1 MVDGFCGAD
10 NSGAPYEKN
19 SDFAL
24 FYKKKLN
31 IFESLHQ
38 KHNFS
43 YISSKI
49 KRNVK
54 RKRLRC
60 CEENPG
66 KRPSLRDVSETVRG
80 ILEAGQKP
88 GNASLAAGAAGAMRP
103 AGSGVWVRAG
113 SIESVSAPSV
123 QESPSDDLLQ
133 LFDHVNINTK
143 NAGRNN
149 GVGTEDGDGVAM
161 SGGKPAHER
170 PSQQQLS
177 QHQPS
182 SPPPPYE
189 SAIKDST
196 PISPPPPYDSS
207 GTEAKSPLVSLED
220 DAAANAGREADV
232 GGDGSERWWEDKADP
247 RQVQHMPPN
256 VGAVSRPRAAGASG
270 DPRSMAVGTVG
281 IGSGGSKNASISCT
295 RSTSLA
301 EYGVALPGVLKAA
314 KGGGVLSSNPR
325 LLCVCCADAEIGG
338 DSSLRE
344 AGGTR
349 ARAGRSSTVPPPGNA
364 VSDGLVRD
372 PGHVSVL
379 DLWHRGRTVR
389 YPVAADRA
397 AMSPNQS
404 ESVIAVLGGG
414 SLHVFSI
421 PRRCRLQEQAV
432 ATELYL
438 WR

>member
-1 MVDGFCGAD
+1 M
-10 NSGAPYEKN
+10 
-19 SDFAL
+19 
-24 FYKKKLN
+24 
-31 IFESLHQ
+31 
-38 KHNFS
+38 
-43 YISSKI
+43 
-49 KRNVK
+49 
-54 RKRLRC
+54 
-60 CEENPG
+60 
-66 KRPSLRDVSETVRG
+66 
-80 ILEAGQKP
+80 
-88 GNASLAAGAAGAMRP
+88 
-103 AGSGVWVRAG
+103 RAG
-113 SIESVSAPSV
+113 SRESFSAASV

-133 LFDHVNINTK
+133 LFDHVNISTK
-143 NAGRNN
+143 NVGRNN
-149 GVGTEDGDGVAM
+149 GAGTEDGGDGVAM
-161 SGGKPAHER
+161 SGGKPAHQR
-170 PSQQQLS
+170 SS

-189 SAIKDST
+189 SAIKEST

-220 DAAANAGREADV
+220 DVAAAAGGEADV
-232 GGDGSERWWEDKADP
+232 GGEAAVSMGGDGHERWWEDKADT
-247 RQVQHMPPN
+247 RHVQQMPPN

-270 DPRSMAVGTVG
+270 DPRSLAVPLSGAVGTVG
-281 IGSGGSKNASISCT
+281 IRSGGSKNASISCT

-325 LLCVCCADAEIGG
+325 LLCVCCADVEIGG
-338 DSSLRE
+338 DSSVRE
-344 AGGTR
+344 AGGTG

-364 VSDGLVRD
+364 VSDGVVRD